1 MAHSAPSR
9 DRSSVK
15 LARKTTIRDRAPA
28 AVSERPLK
36 IGKYNI
42 LSELGQGA
50 SAVVYLAEDAFND
63 RKVAVKVARKDDDMG
78 EEEAKRFEKLFLNEA
93 SLAGKLNHPNI
104 VGVFDA
110 VVEGD
115 QRYIVMEY
123 VPGGSLKKF
132 CTEANLLPLR
142 QAVLVIFKMCRALDY
157 AFQNGV
163 IHRDIKPANI
173 LLAERDDIKISDF
186 GTAKISHATH
196 TQIDGFL
203 GSPAY
208 MSPEQI
214 NEEGP
219 SVQSDIYSLGVV
231 MYELL
236 TGKLPFRADN
246 AVAMI
251 NKILN
256 EDPVPIETLRPDL
269 PEKLIEIVKKAM
281 HKDPKVRY
289 ANWFQMASELANTFP
304 QLERFSQEISSTEK
318 FNKLRSLPFF
328 REFRDAEL
336 WEVLRGAVWENHT
349 RDENLLLEGEIGQ
362 AFFIIVGGQVKVVK
376 DGKLLN
382 VLKEGDCFGE
392 MAYLSGDRARRSASI
407 ISVSEVQLLKIQA
420 AHLESLSDG
429 CQLRFNREFLRTLIE
444 RLTWTSS
451 VLAQFRR

>member
-1 MAHSAPSR
+1 VS
-9 DRSSVK
+9 DR
-15 LARKTTIRDRAPA
+15 PH
-28 AVSERPLK
+28 K
-36 IGKYNI
+36 IGKYTV

-50 SAVVYLAEDAFND
+50 SAVVYLGEDPFND
-63 RKVAVKVARKDDDMG
+63 RKVAIKVAKQDADMG

-104 VGVFDA
+104 VAVYDA
-110 VVEGD
+110 VVEAD
-115 QRYIVMEY
+115 QQYIVMEY
-123 VPGGSLKKF
+123 VQGGSLKKF
-132 CTEANLLPLR
+132 CSETNLLPVR

-173 LLAERDDIKISDF
+173 LLSERDEIKISDF

-219 SVQSDIYSLGVV
+219 SVQTDIYSLGVV

-236 TGKLPFRADN
+236 TGRLPFRAEN

-256 EDPVPIETLRPDL
+256 EDPVPIQQLRPDL
-269 PEKLIEIVKKAM
+269 PEKLVEIVGKAM
-281 HKDPKVRY
+281 DKDPKVRY
-289 ANWFQMASELANTFP
+289 SSWFEMASELANTFP
-304 QLERFSQEISSTEK
+304 QLERYSHEISSTEK
-318 FNKLRSLPFF
+318 FNKLRALPFF

-336 WEVLRGAVWENHT
+336 WEVLRGAVWESHG
-349 RDENLLLEGEIGQ
+349 RDQNLLLEGEIGQ

-407 ISVSEVQLLKIQA
+407 ISVSEVQLLKIASSQ
-420 AHLESLSDG
+420 LESLSEG

>member
-1 MAHSAPSR
+1 M
-9 DRSSVK
+9 
-15 LARKTTIRDRAPA
+15 
-28 AVSERPLK
+28 K
-36 IGKYNI
+36 IGKYSV

-50 SAVVYLAEDAFND
+50 SAVVYLGEDPFND
-63 RKVAVKVARKDDDMG
+63 RKVAVKVAKRDIEMG

-104 VGVFDA
+104 VAVYDA
-110 VVEGD
+110 VVDGD

-132 CTEANLLPLR
+132 CSESNLLPVR

-173 LLAERDDIKISDF
+173 LLSDRDDIKISDF
-186 GTAKISHATH
+186 GTAKISQSEH

-214 NEEGP
+214 NEESP
-219 SVQSDIYSLGVV
+219 SAQSDIWSLGVV

-236 TGKLPFRADN
+236 TGR
-246 AVAMI
+246 
-251 NKILN
+251 
-256 EDPVPIETLRPDL
+256 
-269 PEKLIEIVKKAM
+269 
-281 HKDPKVRY
+281 
-289 ANWFQMASELANTFP
+289 
-304 QLERFSQEISSTEK
+304 
-318 FNKLRSLPFF
+318 LPFF

-336 WEVLRGAVWENHT
+336 WEVLRGAVWENHA

-362 AFFIIVGGQVKVVK
+362 AFFIIVAGQVKVVK

-392 MAYLSGDRARRSASI
+392 MAYLSGDRARRSAS
-407 ISVSEVQLLKIQA
+407 
-420 AHLESLSDG
+420 
-429 CQLRFNREFLRTLIE
+429 
-444 RLTWTSS
+444 
-451 VLAQFRR
+451 

>member
-1 MAHSAPSR
+1 
-9 DRSSVK
+9 
-15 LARKTTIRDRAPA
+15 
-28 AVSERPLK
+28 VSERPNK

-50 SAVVYLAEDAFND
+50 SAVVYLGEDPFND
-63 RKVAVKVARKDDDMG
+63 RKVALKLARSDHDMG
-78 EEEAKRFEKLFLNEA
+78 EEEANRFEKLFLNEA

-104 VGVFDA
+104 VGVYDA
-110 VVEGD
+110 VVDGD

-132 CTEANLLPLR
+132 CTETNLLPIR
-142 QAVLVIFKMCRALDY
+142 QAVLVTFKMCRAMDY

-163 IHRDIKPANI
+163 IHRDIKPANV
-173 LLAERDDIKISDF
+173 LLSERDDIKISDF

-236 TGKLPFRADN
+236 TGKLPFRAEN
-246 AVAMI
+246 SVSMI
-251 NKILN
+251 HKILN

-269 PEKLIEIVKKAM
+269 PEALVAIVKRAM

-289 ANWFQMASELANTFP
+289 ASWYEMASQLADTFP
-304 QLERFSQEISSTEK
+304 QLERYSHEISSTEK

-336 WEVLRGAVWENHT
+336 WEVLRGAAWEPHA

-420 AHLESLSDG
+420 AHLESLSEG

>member
-1 MAHSAPSR
+1 MA
-9 DRSSVK
+9 
-15 LARKTTIRDRAPA
+15 
-28 AVSERPLK
+28 ERPLK
-36 IGKYNI
+36 IGKYSL
-42 LSELGQGA
+42 LSDLGTGA
-50 SAVVYLAEDAFND
+50 SADVYLGEDPFND
-63 RKVAVKVARKDDDMG
+63 RKVAIKVHKTDLSMG
-78 EEEAKRFEKLFLNEA
+78 DEEAKRFEKLFLNEA

-104 VGVFDA
+104 VGVYDA

-132 CTEANLLPLR
+132 CTETNLLPVR

-173 LLAERDDIKISDF
+173 LLSERDDIKISDF

-236 TGKLPFRADN
+236 TGKLPFRAEN
-246 AVAMI
+246 SVAMI

-256 EDPVPIETLRPDL
+256 EDPMPIESLRPDL
-269 PEKLIEIVKKAM
+269 PEKLVEIVKRAM

-289 ANWFQMASELANTFP
+289 ASWFEMASELANTFP
-304 QLERFSQEISSTEK
+304 QLERYSHEISSTEK

-336 WEVLRGAVWENHT
+336 WEVLRGAVWENHM
-349 RDENLLLEGEIGQ
+349 RDQNLLFEGEIGQ

-420 AHLESLSDG
+420 THLESLSEG

>member
-1 MAHSAPSR
+1 VLHGGR
-9 DRSSVK
+9 KDDRLNCAAK
-15 LARKTTIRDRAPA
+15 RIRARTTLPQPVSDRPA
-28 AVSERPLK
+28 K
-36 IGKYNI
+36 IGKYSV

-50 SAVVYLAEDAFND
+50 SAVVYLGEDPFND
-63 RKVAVKVARKDDDMG
+63 RRVAIKVAKSDAGMG
-78 EEEAKRFEKLFLNEA
+78 DEEAKRFEKLFLNEA

-104 VGVFDA
+104 VGVYDA

-132 CTEANLLPLR
+132 CSETNLLPVR
-142 QAVLVIFKMCRALDY
+142 QAVLVVFKMCRALDY

-173 LLAERDDIKISDF
+173 LLSDRDDIKISDF

-236 TGKLPFRADN
+236 TGKLPFRAEN
-246 AVAMI
+246 SVAMI

-269 PEKLIEIVKKAM
+269 PPQLVEIVKKAM

-289 ANWFQMASELANTFP
+289 ASWFEMASELANTFP
-304 QLERFSQEISSTEK
+304 QLERYSHEISSTEK

-336 WEVLRGAVWENHT
+336 WEVLRGAVWEMHG

-362 AFFIIVGGQVKVVK
+362 AFFIIVSGQVKVVK

-392 MAYLSGDRARRSASI
+392 MAYLSGERGARRSASI
-407 ISVSEVQLLKIQA
+407 VSVSEVQLLKIQS
-420 AHLESLSDG
+420 AHLESLSEG

>member
-1 MAHSAPSR
+1 MS
-9 DRSSVK
+9 DR
-15 LARKTTIRDRAPA
+15 LQR
-28 AVSERPLK
+28 
-36 IGKYNI
+36 IGKYNL
-42 LSELGQGA
+42 LSQLGEGA
-50 SAVVYLAEDAFND
+50 SSIVYLAEDPFND
-63 RKVAVKVARKDDDMG
+63 RKVAIKLAKTQSDMAPD
-78 EEEAKRFEKLFLNEA
+78 EAKRFERLFLNEA

-104 VGVFDA
+104 VGVYDA

-123 VPGGSLKKF
+123 VPGGSLKKY
-132 CTEANLLPLR
+132 CTETNLLPVR

-173 LLAERDDIKISDF
+173 LLSERDDIKISDF

-214 NEEGP
+214 NEELP
-219 SVQSDIYSLGVV
+219 SVQTDIYSLGVV

-236 TGKLPFRADN
+236 TGKLPFRAEN
-246 AVAMI
+246 AVTMI

-269 PEKLIEIVKKAM
+269 PPKLVEIVDKAM
-281 HKDPKVRY
+281 HRDPKLRY
-289 ANWFQMASELANTFP
+289 GSWFEMASELANTFP
-304 QLERFSQEISSTEK
+304 QLERYSHEISSTEK

-336 WEVLRGAVWENHT
+336 WEVLRGAVWESHS

-362 AFFIIVGGQVKVVK
+362 AFFIIVSGQVKVVK
-376 DGKLLN
+376 DAKLLN

-392 MAYLSGDRARRSASI
+392 MAYLSGDHARRSASI

-420 AHLESLSDG
+420 SHLDSLSEG

>member
-1 MAHSAPSR
+1 MH
-9 DRSSVK
+9 
-15 LARKTTIRDRAPA
+15 
-28 AVSERPLK
+28 ERPQK
-36 IGKYNI
+36 IGKYVI
-42 LSELGQGA
+42 LSEIGQGA
-50 SAVVYLAEDAFND
+50 SANVYVGEDPFND
-63 RKVAVKVARKDDDMG
+63 RKVAIKVAKSSADMT
-78 EEEAKRFEKLFLNEA
+78 EEEANRFEKLFLNEA

-132 CTEANLLPLR
+132 CTETNLLPVR
-142 QAVLVIFKMCRALDY
+142 QAVLVVFKCCRALDY

-173 LLAERDDIKISDF
+173 LLSERDDIKISDF
-186 GTAKISHATH
+186 GTARISHATH
-196 TQIDGFL
+196 TQIEGFL

-214 NEEGP
+214 NEEPP
-219 SVQSDIYSLGVV
+219 SVRSDIYSLGVV

-236 TGKLPFRADN
+236 TGKLPFRAEN
-246 AVAMI
+246 SVAMI
-251 NKILN
+251 HKILH
-256 EDPVPIETLRPDL
+256 EEPRPLEQLRPDL
-269 PEKLIEIVKKAM
+269 PERLVGIVKKAM
-281 HKDPKVRY
+281 AKDPRARY
-289 ANWFQMASELANTFP
+289 QTWFEMASELADTFP
-304 QLERFSQEISSTEK
+304 QLERYSTEISSTEK
-318 FNKLRSLPFF
+318 FNKLRALPFF

-336 WEVLRGAVWENHT
+336 WEVLRGAIWEIRS
-349 RDENLLLEGEIGQ
+349 RDENLLLEGEVGQ
-362 AFFIIVGGQVKVVK
+362 AFFIIVSGQVKVVK
-376 DGKLLN
+376 DAKLLN

-407 ISVSEVQLLKIQA
+407 VSVSEVNLLKIQA
-420 AHLESLSDG
+420 THLESLSEG

>member
-1 MAHSAPSR
+1 
-9 DRSSVK
+9 
-15 LARKTTIRDRAPA
+15 
-28 AVSERPLK
+28 VSERPHK
-36 IGKYNI
+36 VGKYTV

-50 SAVVYLAEDAFND
+50 SAVVYLGEDPFND
-63 RKVAVKVARKDDDMG
+63 RKVAVKVAKQDAEMS
-78 EEEAKRFEKLFLNEA
+78 EEEGKRFEKLFLNEA

-104 VGVFDA
+104 VGVYDA

-132 CTEANLLPLR
+132 CSETNLLPVR
-142 QAVLVIFKMCRALDY
+142 QAVLVIFKLCRALDY

-173 LLAERDDIKISDF
+173 LLSDRDEIKISDF

-219 SVQSDIYSLGVV
+219 SVQTDIYSLGVV

-236 TGKLPFRADN
+236 TGRLPFRAEN
-246 AVAMI
+246 AVSMI

-256 EDPVPIETLRPDL
+256 EDPVPIQTLRPDL
-269 PEKLIEIVKKAM
+269 PEKLVEIVGKAM

-289 ANWFQMASELANTFP
+289 ATWFEMASELANTFP
-304 QLERFSQEISSTEK
+304 QLERYSHEISSTEK
-318 FNKLRSLPFF
+318 FNRLRALPFF

-336 WEVLRGAVWENHT
+336 WEVLRGAVWENHG
-349 RDENLLLEGEIGQ
+349 RDQNLLLEGEIGQ

-407 ISVSEVQLLKIQA
+407 ISVSEVQLLKIASSQ
-420 AHLESLSDG
+420 LESLSEG

>member
-1 MAHSAPSR
+1 MQ
-9 DRSSVK
+9 
-15 LARKTTIRDRAPA
+15 
-28 AVSERPLK
+28 ERPKK
-36 IGKYNI
+36 IGKYDI

-50 SAVVYLAEDAFND
+50 SAVVYLAEDSFND
-63 RKVAVKVARKDDDMG
+63 RKVALKLARSNADMG
-78 EEEAKRFEKLFLNEA
+78 EEESKRFERLFLNEA

-104 VGVFDA
+104 VGVYDA

-115 QRYIVMEY
+115 QRYIVMEF

-132 CTEANLLPLR
+132 CNEANLMPIR
-142 QAVLVIFKMCRALDY
+142 QAVLVIFKICRALDY

-173 LLAERDDIKISDF
+173 LLADRDDIKVSDF
-186 GTAKISHATH
+186 GTAKISESEH

-214 NEEGP
+214 NEQGP
-219 SVQSDIYSLGVV
+219 SVQSDIYSCGVM

-236 TGKLPFRADN
+236 TAKLPFKADN
-246 AVAMI
+246 AVSMI
-251 NKILN
+251 NKILT
-256 EDPVPIETLRPDL
+256 EEPIPIENLRPDL
-269 PEKLIEIVKKAM
+269 PPRLAEIVKKAM
-281 HKDPKVRY
+281 HKDPKQRY
-289 ANWFQMASELANTFP
+289 ASWFEMASDLANTFP
-304 QLERFSQEISSTEK
+304 QLERYSHEISSTEK

-328 REFRDAEL
+328 REFKDAEL
-336 WEVLRGAVWENHT
+336 WEVLRGAVWETHS
-349 RDENLLLEGEIGQ
+349 REENLLLEGEIGQ

-392 MAYLSGDRARRSASI
+392 MAYLSGGERARRSASI

-420 AHLESLSDG
+420 TQLESLSEG